1 VICPDCEFENA
12 ASLSEC
18 ARCGS
23 GLSER
28 SARLVPDK
36 QTDVSVFKLV
46 KTLVT
51 IGRSPENDFCLEDPS
66 VSRLHA
72 RIRAAEDGYVIEDNA
87 SRHGT
92 TVNGHR
98 VDSHR
103 LQAGDA
109 IKIGVYR
116 FRFADREG
124 LFHEAITLERKE
136 IDHLR
141 LLLDATRFINSPMA
155 LEDVLDRIIDSV
167 IEVTRAERGFLLMF
181 DQAGEL
187 EFKVARSMAQTEL
200 DAEQLAI
207 SFSPVDR
214 VRSTGESIISS
225 DIRGAES
232 AIRSPSARRLGL
244 SSVMC
249 VPLKVESRLIGVIY
263 VDSREEIKRFSE
275 KDLWL
280 FESLAS
286 QAALAL
292 EKCRLY
298 DELRKHSTTLE
309 EQVRERTASLA
320 DANENLKKAY
330 AELQQAQARIVQTEK
345 LLAIGR
351 LAAGITHEIN
361 TPVGVMNSGIRT
373 LYEALK
379 RLESR
384 MRALPAFDELNEE
397 LEIEKHFNVFQQI
410 HKASNEASTRI
421 QNVVGA
427 LKNLVSLDQAERR
440 PMDINEALEETL
452 TLLQHEIETRI
463 RVVRRYGTL
472 GPFNGSPARLRQAFL
487 NVLLNAIQ
495 AIDSDGEVRVVTD
508 QVSGQVKVRIEDNGR
523 GMSPEQIERLFDPGF
538 TQKDGRV
545 KTALG
550 LAIALQIVR
559 EHDGDIQIES
569 QPDLGTKVTFTFPKD
584 RPASA

>member
-1 VICPDCEFENA
+1 MICPDCEFENA
-12 ASLSEC
+12 ASLSVC

-23 GLSER
+23 ELSER
-28 SARLVPDK
+28 PARLIPEGENNG
-36 QTDVSVFKLV
+36 SVFRLL
-46 KTLVT
+46 KTQMT
-51 IGRSPENDFCLEDPS
+51 IGRSSENDFCLGDPS

-92 TVNGHR
+92 TINGHK

-103 LQAGDA
+103 LQDGDA
-109 IKIGVYR
+109 VKIGVYR
-116 FRFADREG
+116 FRFAGRG
-124 LFHEAITLERKE
+124 GFSHEAVTLQRKDV
-136 IDHLR
+136 DHLR
-141 LLLDATRFINSPMA
+141 LLLDATRLINSPMS

-167 IEVTRAERGFLLMF
+167 IEVTRAERGFLMMI
-181 DQAGEL
+181 DEAGEL
-187 EFKVARSMAQTEL
+187 EFKVARSMEQIEL

-214 VRSTGESIISS
+214 VRTTGESVVSS
-225 DIRGAES
+225 DIHEAEA
-232 AIRSPSARRLGL
+232 AIRSASARRLGL

-249 VPLKVESRLIGVIY
+249 VPLKVQSRLIGVIY
-263 VDSREEIKRFSE
+263 VDSRQEIKRFSE

-298 DELRKHSTTLE
+298 EELHEHSSTLE

-320 DANENLKKAY
+320 EAY
-330 AELQQAQARIVQTEK
+330 VELRQAQTQIVRTEK
-345 LLAIGR
+345 LLATGR

-361 TPVGVMNSGIRT
+361 TPLGVMSSANVT

-397 LEIEKHFNVFQQI
+397 LGIDKHFSVFQQI
-410 HKASNEASTRI
+410 HTASNEASARI
-421 QNVVGA
+421 QNLVGA
-427 LKNLVSLDQAERR
+427 LKNLIAMDQAEKRS
-440 PMDINEALEETL
+440 MDLNKAVEETL
-452 TLLQHEIETRI
+452 TLLRHEIENRI
-463 RVVRRYGTL
+463 NVVTRYGTL
-472 GPFNGSPARLRQAFL
+472 GPFTGSPARLRQALL

-495 AIDSDGEVRVVTD
+495 AIDDTDVHEGEIRIVTD
-508 QVSGQVKVRIEDNGR
+508 QTTDQVEVRIEDNGK
-523 GMSPEQIERLFDPGF
+523 GMSPAQIENLFDPGF

-569 QPDLGTKVTFTFPKD
+569 QPAVGTKVSFYFSRD
-584 RPASA
+584 RHA